1 MHNNHGTKLARG
13 NLRGM
18 SKDKKM
24 SRWGSE
30 VLSVPVVS
38 ECWERTAQAQSIVI
52 VAHRSPDGDAVGSS
66 LALHHHLKA
75 MGLQSRVVLPDGFP
89 SFFNWMPDAEH
100 IVLHDEQ
107 EAEAND
113 LIANADVLWCLD
125 FNGPKRTGQME
136 EVIRSSH
143 AFKIVVDHHL
153 EPETFADVLLSD
165 PVCGSTC
172 ELIYGLIES
181 WGQLE
186 SLSVDTAQCMYT
198 GMMTDTGSFRFN
210 SVTGNTHRI
219 LGHLLDSG
227 VNQSWIHEQ
236 VFGSNRIAKIKLQG
250 FAMSEKL
257 MVWPEHRTA
266 LIALTQDEMK
276 RFDCQS
282 GDTEG
287 LVNQALAL
295 EGVEVAVFMK
305 GSEEGHVKMSFR
317 SKGEYSVRDLV
328 AAHFNGGGHRNAAGG
343 IMQNSSVA
351 DAVVY
356 FESLLKEWMP
366 V

>member
-1 MHNNHGTKLARG
+1 
-13 NLRGM
+13 M
-18 SKDKKM
+18 SNEEKM

-30 VLSVPVVS
+30 VFQSEVVRG
-38 ECWERTAQAQSIVI
+38 CWERNMKAESIVI
-52 VAHRSPDGDAVGSS
+52 VAHRSPDGDAVGSA
-66 LALHHHLKA
+66 LALHLHLLS
-75 MGLQSRVVLPDGFP
+75 MGLQSSVVFPDSFP
-89 SFFNWMPDAEH
+89 AFFNWMPHSDS
-100 IVLHDEQ
+100 IVLHEDEMDRAHLLIQ
-107 EAEAND
+107 EAS
-113 LIANADVLWCLD
+113 VLWCLD
-125 FNGPKRTGQME
+125 FNGPKRSGKME
-136 EVIRSSH
+136 EVIRSSG

-153 EPETFADVLLSD
+153 EPENFADVLFSD

-172 ELIYGLIES
+172 ELIYGLIEAWDQS
-181 WGQLE
+181 DML
-186 SLSVDTAQCMYT
+186 SLAAAQCIYT
-198 GMMTDTGSFRFN
+198 GMMTDTGSFRFS

-219 LGHLLDSG
+219 LGRLLDLG

-250 FAMSEKL
+250 FALSEKL

-266 LIALTQDEMK
+266 LISLTQDEMK

-305 GSEEGHVKMSFR
+305 ESEEGHVKMSFR
-317 SKGEYSVRDLV
+317 SNGDYSVRDLV
-328 AAHFNGGGHRNAAGG
+328 ATHFNGGGHRNAAGG
-343 IMQNSSVA
+343 ILENKSVA
-351 DAVVY
+351 DAISF
-356 FESLLKEWMP
+356 FESLLKKWMP